1 MYSSGESGDEE
12 NRLGRIYL
20 KMKERQKDQ
29 HISNLWY
36 RLMAKVKGAV
46 LVIDRFKSLS
56 RRIYLFGTS
65 KKLKF
70 AIEEERKLRCY
81 IILPASRVRMVWNLI
96 VFFLLMY
103 TATLVPYRTIFIEE
117 EDTTSPIY
125 YFDMLVD
132 VLYFVDLIL
141 NFLMAYE
148 DADKKL
154 EVRMK
159 KIAKNYLKSWFFLDA
174 LSCIPF

>member
-1 MYSSGESGDEE
+1 MEEIVYSSGESGDEE
-12 NRLGRIYL
+12 NRLGRHYL
-20 KMKERQKDQ
+20 KMKELQKDQ
-29 HISNLWY
+29 HIRYLWY

-70 AIEEERKLRCY
+70 TIEEERKMRCY
-81 IILPASRVRMVWNLI
+81 IILPTSRIRMVWNLI

-103 TATLVPYRTIFIEE
+103 TATLVPYRTIFIED
-117 EDTTSPIY
+117 EDSSSPFF
-125 YFDMLVD
+125 YFDMFVD
-132 VLYFVDLIL
+132 VLYFIDLIL

-154 EVRMK
+154 ECRLK
-159 KIAKNYLKSWFFLDA
+159 KIAKNY
-174 LSCIPF
+174 I

>member
-1 MYSSGESGDEE
+1 
-12 NRLGRIYL
+12 
-20 KMKERQKDQ
+20 
-29 HISNLWY
+29 
-36 RLMAKVKGAV
+36 MAKVKGAV

-70 AIEEERKLRCY
+70 TIEEERQLRCY
-81 IILPASRVRMVWNLI
+81 IILPTSRVRMVWNLI

-103 TATLVPYRTIFIEE
+103 TATLVPYRTIFIEDE
-117 EDTTSPIY
+117 GTSFLF
-125 YFDMLVD
+125 YFDMFVD
-132 VLYFVDLIL
+132 LLYFIDLIL

-154 EVRMK
+154 EVRLK
-159 KIAKNYLKSWFFLDA
+159 KIASNYLQSWFFLDF
-174 LSCIPF
+174 LSCIPFQYLNVEDDGN